1 MSAPTPQQGRLA
13 HAPVVLRGGRCWLDG
28 GADSVPASDPAFTAV
43 LDDFALSM
51 AAADQAVTNLLIR
64 QNEASCVDPG
74 GRR

>member
-13 HAPVVLRGGRCWLDG
+13 HAPVVLRGGRWWLDG
-28 GADSVPASDPAFTAV
+28 GAGSIPASDPAFTTA

-51 AAADQAVTNLLIR
+51 AAADRAVANLHIR
-64 QNEASCVDPG
+64 QDETPSVDPG

>member
-13 HAPVVLRGGRCWLDG
+13 HAPVVLRGGRWWLDG
-28 GADSVPASDPAFTAV
+28 GAGSVLASDPAFTAV

-51 AAADQAVTNLLIR
+51 AAADQAVANLLIR
-64 QNEASCVDPG
+64 QDEAPCVDPG

>member
-13 HAPVVLRGGRCWLDG
+13 HAPVVLRGGRWWLDG
-28 GADSVPASDPAFTAV
+28 GASSVPASDPAFTAV

-51 AAADQAVTNLLIR
+51 AAADRAVANLLIR
-64 QNEASCVDPG
+64 QDEAPCVDPG